1 MGPLARDEHEGQ
13 RTPVCVTTTVTHVVS
28 AQSCETNGLNSDF
41 KEETKCHFNS
51 YLLVCKKKGKEKAAF
66 HCSLPPRVNT
76 VLLYGN

>member
-51 YLLVCKKKGKEKAAF
+51 YLLVCKKKRQGESCISLQLAAT
-66 HCSLPPRVNT
+66 CED
-76 VLLYGN
+76 